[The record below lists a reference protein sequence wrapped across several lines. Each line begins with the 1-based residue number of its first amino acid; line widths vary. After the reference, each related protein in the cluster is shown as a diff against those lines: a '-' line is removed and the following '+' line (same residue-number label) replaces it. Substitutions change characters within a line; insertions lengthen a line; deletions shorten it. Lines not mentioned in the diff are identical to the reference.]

1 MNIIIH
7 INFGGII
14 IGSSTNTEGKS
25 FLFIASIVVFCIIII
40 SVIIY
45 LIYSF
50 CYNIRYNLFKSFENL
65 YSRDFNLKIL
75 QESISFYR
83 QLPPVINIEGK
94 GKVEESQEIWNKY
107 EHWVEKSFEKNFDG
121 IYEWHYY
128 PRSKKTHMYL
138 SD

>member
-1 MNIIIH
+1 M
-7 INFGGII
+7 F
-14 IGSSTNTEGKS
+14 
-25 FLFIASIVVFCIIII
+25 V
-40 SVIIY
+40 
-45 LIYSF
+45 
-50 CYNIRYNLFKSFENL
+50 FKSLQNL
-65 YSRDFNLKIL
+65 YPRDFNLMTL

-128 PRSKKTHMYL
+128 PRSKKTHVYI
-138 SD
+138 SDWGRTKDGGGKMPKGTLH